1 MSDSSNLELFKARIV
16 DSLKTGPSGTP
27 LTADSW
33 SGFALVTKEGGS
45 EYYSAS
51 LKVERT
57 YVPSSIKPIFQRQS
71 VNGFKMHS
79 CEMITALFQGT
90 IYRIQILY
98 TLATATQ
105 RVVPS
110 VSGALPASPPTYA
123 SLYSRTNSESASQ
136 SDDVEFPQINVASA
150 LTPQALQQLELQLQR
165 IKLCAGCSFRRFY
178 TSQDPDRRFYPC
190 SICEK
195 QILQ

>member
-1 MSDSSNLELFKARIV
+1 MSDSSNLEFFKARIV
-16 DSLKTGPSGTP
+16 DSLKMGPSGTP

-33 SGFALVTKEGGS
+33 SGFALVIKEGGS

-90 IYRIQILY
+90 IYRIQLLY
-98 TLATATQ
+98 TLANATQ
-105 RVVPS
+105 RVVPL
-110 VSGALPASPPTYA
+110 VVEAPLASPPTYA
-123 SLYSRTNSESASQ
+123 SLYSRTNSESTSQ
-136 SDDVEFPQINVASA
+136 SDEVVFPEINVASA
-150 LTPQALQQLELQLQR
+150 LTPRTLQQLELQLQR

-178 TSQDPDRRFYPC
+178 TSQDPHRRFYPC